1 LDETCGDDLQLK
13 YKYYQVFEHY
23 PDENKPKRLIYTFP
37 EEPAAHGLVE
47 YIYQNDPIPVLLK
60 VEEHETPTKL

>member
-1 LDETCGDDLQLK
+1 M
-13 YKYYQVFEHY
+13 KYYQVFEIY
-23 PDENKPKRLIYTFP
+23 PKEENRAKRLIYTFP

-47 YIYQNDPIPVLLK
+47 YIYQNDPIPVLLQ